1 MKLRNPWGS
10 FEWKG
15 DWSDNSEFWTDQ
27 AKKQVGLTTADDGSF
42 WIDYEE
48 FRQYYDQISIC
59 EINDNYVFS
68 CMNLGLNF
76 KNGLEYRIL
85 KVNISN

>member
-15 DWSDNSEFWTDQ
+15 DWSDNSECWTDQ

-48 FRQYYDQISIC
+48 FRQYYDKISIC

-68 CMNLGLNF
+68 CMN
-76 KNGLEYRIL
+76 
-85 KVNISN
+85 